1 MIKGRFSDH
10 FIIPK
15 GLLRTTRSR
24 PLMFIIDGIYI
35 RGVLVIHRWDSPR
48 GQVLFSHGVT
58 EDTEL
63 GTENRFYPHSG
74 RGKNKKN

>member
-1 MIKGRFSDH
+1 MRSDNP
-10 FIIPK
+10 FK

-24 PLMFIIDGIYI
+24 PLVFIIDGIYI
-35 RGVLVIHRWDSPR
+35 RRGVPVIHRWDSPR

-63 GTENRFYPHSG
+63 GTEDYYKRAE
-74 RGKNKKN
+74 